1 MSTPDAALPY
11 TLLGPPIQRNKWSEQ
26 LQTTQTGFDQRVRWN
41 ANGAVF
47 TVFVPDTAD
56 LVTTVDS
63 LARFQGAQF
72 DALTKAHAGP

>member
-1 MSTPDAALPY
+1 MSSAAADMPY
-11 TLLGPPIQRNKWSEQ
+11 TVVGPPIQRNKWNEQ
-26 LQTTQTGFDQRVRWN
+26 LQTTETGFDQRVRWN

-56 LVTTVDS
+56 FVTTVDS

-72 DALTKAHAGP
+72 DALAKLHGAQ